1 MSLNYEE
8 LKQKNAPQK
17 ATANDMI
24 AKMEQAS
31 QVTIVESD
39 YWKALINLN
48 RNQNQELS
56 IMSKQL
62 ESKAETESVTNML
75 NSAITITNR
84 KMEEK
89 TNSIKSELKEH
100 QNEMEK
106 QAGKMHESMLSVTEQ
121 TNSLLNQLKKKWIP
135 IFFGTMIGVQVLF
148 QIVSILLE
156 IYLN

>member
-8 LKQKNAPQK
+8 LKQKNAPKK

-56 IMSKQL
+56 VMSKQL

-75 NSAITITNR
+75 NSAITIWTIVN
-84 KMEEK
+84 KMDTK
-89 TNSIKSELKEH
+89 TWTKNKALQPDWEINHCYENEVLKNCKSH
-100 QNEMEK
+100 
-106 QAGKMHESMLSVTEQ
+106 
-121 TNSLLNQLKKKWIP
+121 
-135 IFFGTMIGVQVLF
+135 
-148 QIVSILLE
+148 
-156 IYLN
+156 